1 MGRGEPLK
9 CGGGEGFTARV
20 AFQLQ
25 RRWGRGGGN
34 SKGDEEGEAR
44 EVGGEPGGRMSRKPS
59 EESDGAEMMANSRP
73 LGPAVHWDLDKKVSK
88 ESWGFRGEQEE
99 RN

>member
-1 MGRGEPLK
+1 
-9 CGGGEGFTARV
+9 
-20 AFQLQ
+20 
-25 RRWGRGGGN
+25 
-34 SKGDEEGEAR
+34 
-44 EVGGEPGGRMSRKPS
+44 MSRKPS